1 MKTVFYVSEK
11 TPAALADP
19 GHAADIVSAAQ
30 ARNPPLGV
38 TGALMSAGRY
48 FAQVLEGPDEAV
60 DAIMASI
67 CKDARHEKI
76 VILRESPV
84 DHRLY
89 SDWGLAYLGEA
100 TYVAGLVEAAIRDPA
115 TPLYA
120 ERITRFMREFAHDEK
135 PVRPWGGGLNA
146 RAQAGLIR
154 PT

>member
-19 GHAADIVSAAQ
+19 GHAVAIVSVAK
-30 ARNPPLGV
+30 ARNPPLAV

-60 DAIMASI
+60 DALMASI
-67 CKDARHEKI
+67 RKDDRHHRII
-76 VILRESPV
+76 VLREGALDRRV
-84 DHRLY
+84 F

-100 TYVAGLVEAAIRDPA
+100 SYVAALVEAAIRDPG

-120 ERITRFMREFAHDEK
+120 DRIIRFMREFAHDEK

-146 RAQAGLIR
+146 RAQAGHIR